1 MKNLSKYNV
10 EYIDTNQ
17 QRHLLGWSHY
27 CEFQEITD
35 PRTGEVIAK
44 IDENDGTAIVGM
56 AVFQRDYRNTV
67 IPIELLEVHD
77 KYVLIKI
84 YNKYNTVKKLYYDF
98 ESTKL
103 KLI

>member
-17 QRHLLGWSHY
+17 QRHLLVWSHY

-44 IDENDGTAIVGM
+44 IDENDGTAMV
-56 AVFQRDYRNTV
+56 
-67 IPIELLEVHD
+67 
-77 KYVLIKI
+77 
-84 YNKYNTVKKLYYDF
+84 
-98 ESTKL
+98 
-103 KLI
+103 